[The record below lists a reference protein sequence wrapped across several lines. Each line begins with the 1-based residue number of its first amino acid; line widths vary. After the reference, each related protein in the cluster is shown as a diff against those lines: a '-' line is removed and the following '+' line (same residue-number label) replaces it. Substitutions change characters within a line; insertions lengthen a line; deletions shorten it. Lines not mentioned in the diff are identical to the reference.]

1 MDRESVEGWSVLLS
15 FRVIWFFYV
24 MALGFDLE
32 GATQL
37 KNQLFN
43 TQKWLGTSGEFLNID
58 NYNAHTE

>member
-1 MDRESVEGWSVLLS
+1 
-15 FRVIWFFYV
+15 

-43 TQKWLGTSGEFLNID
+43 TQKWLGTSGKFLDID
-58 NYNAHTE
+58 NYDAHTE

>member
-1 MDRESVEGWSVLLS
+1 
-15 FRVIWFFYV
+15 

-43 TQKWLGTSGEFLNID
+43 TQKWLGTSGEFVNID